1 MGRDARAGL
10 RTPRGACVRARP
22 QRRDVKG
29 HRGGDFRGRR
39 AAQLLHNLLATATAA
54 DPWVLGSNSKDVQRI
69 FFDVT

>member
-1 MGRDARAGL
+1 MGRDARAAL

-22 QRRDVKG
+22 QRRDVKATEEAILE
-29 HRGGDFRGRR
+29 GDAR
-39 AAQLLHNLLATATAA
+39 LLHNLLATATAA